1 MNIKKIGLTALAG
14 SLIATTTGFAGE
26 MMVSGAAKLSYK
38 ALGGTANDTTVE
50 AGRFAMDQD
59 LSVAGSAELDNG
71 MTISLSHALAAAGG
85 SSDTSSL
92 TLDMGDMGSIT
103 YNDTDL
109 GNGLRALKD
118 MTPTAYEDALD
129 GITGAVSAVMGS
141 GQGFAYNNT
150 IGGAAVSLVYSDNL
164 GATADRS
171 DKGQDTTS
179 ASANG
184 SSSIG
189 ITYPVADLGLTIFGG
204 MGSQGQGDGKD
215 HDFNTLGAKYAV
227 GPVTASYQ
235 RNGMDDTDDGVT
247 GAVANGADL
256 TTVAYGVSF
265 MVNDNLSISYAEH
278 ETSTSL
284 SNVDQESTGVSAAYS
299 AGGMTL
305 SVTHNDADN
314 AANVSGSTAEATTIL
329 LSFAF

>member
-14 SLIATTTGFAGE
+14 SLIASTTGFAGE

-38 ALGGTANDTTVE
+38 SLSGTANVAATE
-50 AGRFAMDQD
+50 ASRFAMDQD
-59 LSVAGSAELDNG
+59 LSIGGSAELDNG

-85 SSDTSSL
+85 TSDTSSL

-118 MTPTAYEDALD
+118 MSPTAYEDALD
-129 GITGAVSAVMGS
+129 GITGAVYASMPS

-150 IGGAAVSLVYSDNL
+150 VGGAAVSLVYSDNL
-164 GATADRS
+164 AATTNRS
-171 DKGQDTTS
+171 DGGQDVTVVG
-179 ASANG
+179 ANS

-189 ITYPVADLGLTIFGG
+189 ITYPVADTGLTVFGG
-204 MGSQGQGDGKD
+204 VGTAGQADGKEHD
-215 HDFNTLGAKYAV
+215 HDVMGLKYAY

-235 RNGMDDTDDGVT
+235 VNDSDDSD
-247 GAVANGADL
+247 AAGAD
-256 TTVAYGVSF
+256 TESTIYGVSF
-265 MVNDNLSISYAEH
+265 MVNDSLSISYGSH
-278 ETSTSL
+278 ETETSA
-284 SNVDQESTGVSAAYS
+284 SSIDQESTGMSIAYS
-299 AGGMTL
+299 MGGMTL
-305 SVTHNDADN
+305 SAVHNDADN
-314 AANVSGSTAEATTIL
+314 AGNVSGAGAEATEIL